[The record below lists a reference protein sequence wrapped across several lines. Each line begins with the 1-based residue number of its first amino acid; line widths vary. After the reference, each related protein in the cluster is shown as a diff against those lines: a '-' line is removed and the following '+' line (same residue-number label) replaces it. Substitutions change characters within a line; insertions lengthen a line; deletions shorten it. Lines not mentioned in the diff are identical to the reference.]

1 MSEQNIQK
9 GNVKISTEPE
19 KRYGTSGSEI
29 QEHKACTPVP
39 VSGTDEAPVE
49 IQEESAPNPLEE
61 AERLA
66 SENRD
71 RWLRAVAEL
80 ENFKKRSLQEKSKL
94 LKYRNEELLRDLL
107 GIRDNLQRAV
117 SHGSAAGRT
126 DGLMDGLKI
135 VSDMFKDVLTKY
147 GVTEIE
153 AIGKPFDPQF
163 QEALSKVKSPG
174 TEPNLVV
181 EELEKGY
188 LYHDRL
194 LRPAKVVIS
203 A

>member
-19 KRYGTSGSEI
+19 KRHGTSGSEI

>member
-29 QEHKACTPVP
+29 QEHKASTPVP